1 MNQESRFIF
10 LSLKQSKKTLRI
22 SPYKS
27 QNLSTMKNLQYALVL
42 IFVFALSFAFAQENP
57 YLLMDELNQTDLR
70 LNMEHF
76 TEIQT
81 MPVGNNSAVDGETNF
96 LNINIDAESMDE
108 SENKMSMM
116 NDLANSFDL
125 PSARNNSGENSD
137 LIVFLMKAQRQD
149 SEYS

>member
-1 MNQESRFIF
+1 
-10 LSLKQSKKTLRI
+10 
-22 SPYKS
+22 
-27 QNLSTMKNLQYALVL
+27 MKNLQYALVL

-81 MPVGNNSAVDGETNF
+81 MPVGNNSAVDDETNF

-108 SENKMSMM
+108 FENKMSMM

-137 LIVFLMKAQRQD
+137 LILFLMKAQRQD

>member
-1 MNQESRFIF
+1 
-10 LSLKQSKKTLRI
+10 
-22 SPYKS
+22 
-27 QNLSTMKNLQYALVL
+27 MKNLQYALVL

-57 YLLMDELNQTDLR
+57 YLLMDELDQIDLR

-108 SENKMSMM
+108 SEDKMSMM

-137 LIVFLMKAQRQD
+137 LTVFLIKAQRQD

>member
-1 MNQESRFIF
+1 
-10 LSLKQSKKTLRI
+10 
-22 SPYKS
+22 
-27 QNLSTMKNLQYALVL
+27 MKNLRHSLVL
-42 IFVFALSFAFAQENP
+42 IFVFALSSAFAQENP
-57 YLLMDELNQTDLR
+57 YLLMDELDQTDLR
-70 LNMEHF
+70 LNIEQI
-76 TEIQT
+76 TETHT
-81 MPVGNNSAVDGETNF
+81 MPVGNNSAADGETIF

-137 LIVFLMKAQRQD
+137 LTVFLMKAQRQD